1 MFCRR
6 SQGNLWE
13 ASFLIFMTLG
23 SIRQGNT
30 YTQITQFVVNGLE
43 ATQCRRKRM
52 QNMMSW
58 RERMWITMSPGFEE
72 PCVAVCCSVL
82 RWVAVC
88 CIRWHN
94 SHMIF
99 IYKVLKPVYSNTG
112 IKENLWHVTKY
123 LTYVCVLLCYINVV
137 EDQLRCVHL
146 LVMMIAFITI
156 NSGFE
161 GRGSMRSNLLI

>member
-13 ASFLIFMTLG
+13 AFIFNLYDPRVNETRQHIHTNHAICSELFG
-23 SIRQGNT
+23 SYSVSKRENAKYDVTKRENVDYNVARIRG
-30 YTQITQFVVNGLE
+30 
-43 ATQCRRKRM
+43 
-52 QNMMSW
+52 
-58 RERMWITMSPGFEE
+58 
-72 PCVAVCCSVL
+72 AVCCSVL

-88 CIRWHN
+88 WIRWHK

-99 IYKVLKPVYSNTG
+99 IYKVLKPLHSSTG
-112 IKENLWHVTKY
+112 IQENLWHVTKY
-123 LTYVCVLLCYINVV
+123 LTYVCVLLCYTNVV

-156 NSGFE
+156 NSRFE
-161 GRGSMRSNLLI
+161 GRGSMRSNLSF